1 MFNGTNKSGWNQ
13 VAIYDK
19 IICNDLMGAT
29 LMKKISY
36 FVLLA
41 FVAAMPANANYSDQR
56 FVAEVSRGLDIVGA
70 ESNAHVVPDAA
81 PGELGYDVYMS
92 ADVVDSSDVRMF
104 IPTDM
109 YVRAGAGLNLGFA
122 TDKAKM
128 AGKEYESSGS
138 YTTQIGLGWNLSSY
152 VRGEIDAQ
160 MSTFTFS
167 DIHDFQANYQTL
179 GAMLYFDF
187 ARRYVQTGDITRV
200 RHFVPFMGLGAG
212 FGHYEFEGA
221 NGSDGFV
228 IAAPRATLG
237 FNIMFTDLIGVDIAY
252 QYQMMIGNGF
262 GWGVR
267 HGGVDNISNV
277 IASFR
282 VNF

>member
-1 MFNGTNKSGWNQ
+1 
-13 VAIYDK
+13 
-19 IICNDLMGAT
+19 MGAAH
-29 LMKKISY
+29 MKKISY
-36 FVLLA
+36 FVLSA
-41 FVAAMPANANYSDQR
+41 FVAAMPANANYSDRR

-81 PGELGYDVYMS
+81 PGELGYDVYQS
-92 ADVVDSSDVRMF
+92 VDVVDSSDVRMF

-128 AGKEYESSGS
+128 AGKKYESAGS

-167 DIHDFQANYQTL
+167 DLHDFQANYQTL

-187 ARRYVQTGDITRV
+187 ARRYVQTGDVTRM

-212 FGHYEFEGA
+212 AGYYEFEGA
-221 NGSDGFV
+221 SGSDGFV
-228 IAAPRATLG
+228 IAAPRAALG

-277 IASFR
+277 IASLR